1 MFYSIFYII
10 LSYYIFQY
18 IVLSIYTISVYRRY
32 LIGKDKVSSKIF
44 LLRLRE
50 EIRYNLSKIL
60 RERLR
65 ENEAN
70 RNQLVRSKPKEHK
83 EFM

>member
-1 MFYSIFYII
+1 M
-10 LSYYIFQY
+10 
-18 IVLSIYTISVYRRY
+18 YRRY